1 MSRRAPSWLATQPG
15 DVYTLHFWPPY
26 GDPAGQHAG
35 HYTGWAREGR
45 LGSRLVD
52 HALGRGARLTQVQLR
67 AGGSWVLADVEPG
80 GTRDRQTQL
89 KERSAAPRCRNCPAP
104 RAAAK
109 GRVPKEQA
117 PPQA

>member
-67 AGGSWVLADVEPG
+67 AGGSWGLADVEAG
-80 GTRDRQTQL
+80 VTRGRQTPL
-89 KERSAAPRCRNCPAP
+89 KERRPSPRGRLCPA
-104 RAAAK
+104 
-109 GRVPKEQA
+109 QA
-117 PPQA
+117 PVQEGRLPHGPAL